1 MEKSAELTE
10 GWDLLFGGR
19 FRDSLVPFSRAAAD
33 FRWAA
38 EALYGMG
45 VAQLSLNED
54 VHAEAAL
61 WDSLQRAPLNAE
73 ALFYL
78 GLIAERRGRRQEA
91 MGRYRETL
99 AMSADHANAQVRLAA
114 VQTGS
119 SVRPTL
125 VPLPAARPLA
135 PIALARPAPRP
146 PAPPP
151 DPEEVEQLQQAVTL
165 SARPRMVA

>member
-1 MEKSAELTE
+1 MEKSAALNEA
-10 GWDLLFGGR
+10 WDLLFNGR

-54 VHAEAAL
+54 VYAETAL
-61 WDSLQRAPLNAE
+61 WDSLQRAPLNAD

-91 MGRYRETL
+91 ISRYRETL
-99 AMSADHANAQVRLAA
+99 AMAADHGSARVRLAA
-114 VQTGS
+114 LESGS
-119 SVRPTL
+119 SVRPSL
-125 VPLPAARPLA
+125 VPLPAARPPA
-135 PIALARPAPRP
+135 PPVLARPAPRP
-146 PAPPP
+146 PAPRT
-151 DPEEVEQLQQAVTL
+151 DPEEVEQLRRSVTL
-165 SARPRMVA
+165 SARPRL

>member
-1 MEKSAELTE
+1 MEKSAELNE
-10 GWDLLFGGR
+10 AWDLLFNGR
-19 FRDSLVPFSRAAAD
+19 FRDSLVPFSQAAAD

-54 VHAEAAL
+54 VSAEASL

-91 MGRYRETL
+91 ISRYHETL
-99 AMSADHANAQVRLAA
+99 SMIADHANALNRLSVLRA
-114 VQTGS
+114 GS
-119 SVRPTL
+119 TLRPSL
-125 VPLPAARPLA
+125 VPLP
-135 PIALARPAPRP
+135 I
-146 PAPPP
+146 
-151 DPEEVEQLQQAVTL
+151 
-165 SARPRMVA
+165 